1 MNRGRNQ
8 AKTCKMTILKKN
20 NRRKIKS
27 PHNTNTFLINN
38 YENFGS
44 NNSFFNE
51 YFEEIESEVGG
62 SMTELLNEK
71 LILEASLQQF
81 YTIYST
87 TEPICF
93 FRVNLPVY
101 DYQYQENI

>member
-1 MNRGRNQ
+1 MNSKRNQ

-44 NNSFFNE
+44 NSSFFNE
-51 YFEEIESEVGG
+51 YSEEKDIEVGG
-62 SMTELLNEK
+62 SMTEIINEK
-71 LILEASLQQF
+71 LILEATLHQF

-87 TEPICF
+87 NEPICF
-93 FRVNLPVY
+93 FRINLPVY
-101 DYQYQENI
+101 DYQYEQNI